1 MTLRL
6 LDVYFFND
14 LVLIASETGCWGR
27 WNFGLA
33 CILVLFNG
41 IPPKPRS
48 SAKRREVCSY
58 SNVLATKTLVATANM
73 WT

>member
-48 SAKRREVCSY
+48 SAKSREVCSY
-58 SNVLATKTLVATANM
+58 SNVLATKTC
-73 WT
+73 